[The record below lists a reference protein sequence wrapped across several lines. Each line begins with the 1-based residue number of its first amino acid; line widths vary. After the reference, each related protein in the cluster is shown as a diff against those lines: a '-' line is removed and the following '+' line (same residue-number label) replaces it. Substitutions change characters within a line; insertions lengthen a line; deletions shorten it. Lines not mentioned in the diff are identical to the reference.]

1 MIWLNRLISGFRA
14 HAARNRNRA
23 ELTEELDAY
32 LEASAKEKMLRDVS
46 EDEAWRLARAEM
58 GSQESVQSKV
68 SSVGWESTVESLL
81 WDIRYGFRQLLRNPG
96 FTVVAVLTLALG
108 IGANTAIF
116 TLVYGVMLKQLPVS
130 HPRQLYRVGEGE
142 NYCCEWGGL
151 QNSWGTFDYPFYKQ
165 LRDHD
170 ESFDQLAAFSG
181 GNPTFSIRLPQ
192 SSQAAQTIDG
202 EYVSGN
208 YFSTL
213 GIDAVSGRLVT
224 QFDDN
229 ENSAPVAVIGYRAW
243 QNQFA
248 SDPSIVGRKVL
259 INELPFTIIGIAA
272 PGFNGDRL
280 T

>member
-108 IGANTAIF
+108 IG
-116 TLVYGVMLKQLPVS
+116 Q
-130 HPRQLYRVGEGE
+130 
-142 NYCCEWGGL
+142 
-151 QNSWGTFDYPFYKQ
+151 
-165 LRDHD
+165 
-170 ESFDQLAAFSG
+170 
-181 GNPTFSIRLPQ
+181 IRP
-192 SSQAAQTIDG
+192 SS
-202 EYVSGN
+202 
-208 YFSTL
+208 
-213 GIDAVSGRLVT
+213 RL
-224 QFDDN
+224 
-229 ENSAPVAVIGYRAW
+229 SM
-243 QNQFA
+243 A
-248 SDPSIVGRKVL
+248 SC
-259 INELPFTIIGIAA
+259 
-272 PGFNGDRL
+272 
-280 T
+280 